1 MEMDGWVSN
10 MKYMFVHPAVIAF
23 NQCGAKTEN
32 MRRLGVSGGVG
43 VSSIAAFAVLIKVC

>member
-1 MEMDGWVSN
+1 MDGWVSN

-23 NQCGAKTEN
+23 NYCGAEH
-32 MRRLGVSGGVG
+32 MRRLGFSGGVG